1 LANTGNWLHQKLFI
15 DGRWCD
21 ADTSETIDVTNP
33 ANGEVIGTVPN
44 AGAVETKRAIE
55 AAHRA
60 FKTFSRTTAEERAA
74 KLRTLYALILDHQ
87 EELAQLL
94 TLEQGKP
101 LREARGEIGMS
112 AKYILWFAEE
122 ARRQYGDIID
132 SPWPD
137 RQLQVIH
144 SPVGVVAAITPWNFP
159 SSMLA
164 RKIGPALAAGCTLVI
179 KPATQTPFSGLAWAS
194 FCEKAG
200 FPAGAVNI
208 VTGSAAAIGGELTSN
223 PLVRKITFTGS
234 TSVGKTLM
242 TQAAATVKRVS
253 MELGGNAPFIV
264 FDDADLD
271 RAVEGA
277 VASKFRNSGQT
288 CVCTN
293 RIYVQA
299 GVYDRFVE
307 KLSAAVA
314 KLNIGSGLDEAVDFG
329 PLIDH
334 KAVASTDAFVKD
346 AVSKGGVVMAGG
358 EALGGNFFAPTVIAK
373 ASSDMK
379 FARDEIFGPVA
390 PVFSFDTEEEAYA
403 LANDTDYGLAC
414 YVYTANLGRA
424 HRAARSLEYGI
435 VGVNDGLVT
444 TEVAP
449 FGGLKESGIGSEGS
463 KYGMR
468 DYLETKYVS
477 LGGLG
482 L

>member
-1 LANTGNWLHQKLFI
+1 MTGNWLHQKIFI
-15 DGRWCD
+15 DGTWCD

-33 ANGEVIGTVPN
+33 ATGEIVGTVPK
-44 AGAVETKRAIE
+44 AGAAETRRAID
-55 AAHRA
+55 AANRV
-60 FKTFSRTTAEERAA
+60 FKIFSRTTADERAE
-74 KLRTLYALILDHQ
+74 KLRALHALILKHQ

-137 RQLQVIH
+137 RQLQVLH
-144 SPVGVVAAITPWNFP
+144 QPVGVVAAITPWNFP

-179 KPATQTPFSGLAWAS
+179 KPATQTPFSGLAWADL
-194 FCEKAG
+194 CEKAG

-208 VTGSAAAIGGELTSN
+208 LTGSAAEIGGELMRN

-234 TSVGKTLM
+234 TSVGKALM
-242 TQAAATVKRVS
+242 SQAAATVKRVS

-277 VASKFRNSGQT
+277 LASKFRNSGQT

-293 RIYVQA
+293 RIYVQS
-299 GVYDRFVE
+299 GIHDRFVE
-307 KLSAAVA
+307 KLSAAVT
-314 KLNIGSGLDEAVDFG
+314 KLTVGSGLDEAVDFG
-329 PLIDH
+329 PLIDQ
-334 KAVASTDAFVKD
+334 KAVASAEAFVKD
-346 AVSKGGVVMAGG
+346 AVAKGGLIKTGG
-358 EALGGNFFAPTVIAK
+358 NALGGNFFAPTVIAN
-373 ASSDMK
+373 ASGDMN

-390 PVFSFDTEEEAYA
+390 PVFTFETEDEAYA
-403 LANDTDYGLAC
+403 LANDTEYGLAC
-414 YVYTANLGRA
+414 YVYTTNLARA
-424 HRAARSLEYGI
+424 HRAARNLEYGI

-449 FGGLKESGIGSEGS
+449 FGGFKESGVGSEGS

-482 L
+482 D